1 MPYKDTVMKDF
12 FYGIET
18 LFVDYLFW
26 PFDALR
32 QMEYD
37 SWWGSNIM
45 SWLFLAAGA
54 IAFVYWMRK
63 LAEVNSRGEEDRSST
78 SHSFLG

>member
-26 PFDALR
+26 PYDALR
-32 QMEYD
+32 AMEYD
-37 SWWGSNIM
+37 SWWVSNVM
-45 SWLFLAAGA
+45 SWAFLLIGFV
-54 IAFVYWMRK
+54 AFVYWMRK
-63 LAEVNSRGEEDRSST
+63 LSEVNSTGEEDRTST